1 MISKKIRAF
10 NKKIW
15 GILGGVS
22 LRTKIFGIVFGSAL
36 LFTIPIIYQGRTTLH
51 NVLDQKSQEQGTSI
65 ARDVAARATDMILIN
80 DYYSLH
86 KLVLETKEHYPDI
99 EYVFVTNTNN
109 QVLAHTFVDG
119 FPLKLID
126 LNSAP
131 AGIYQNTETL
141 DAGTEIIWDVAVP
154 IFNGEVGT
162 ARVGIS
168 PASAHQILL
177 ALSIQFGL
185 MFLVVFS
192 VNLLAAS
199 MLTMVIT
206 RPILTLVEAAKKIAR
221 GDFSPRVERWADDEV
236 GDLSTSF
243 NQMAGELSRMDE
255 IRQER
260 EQLRRQF
267 LEGVISAQEDE
278 RKRIARELHD
288 STSQSLTSLMI
299 GLRNLLENCNNI
311 DLHGQIQQL
320 LFETGRTLE
329 DVHDLAVH
337 LRPTILDDLG
347 LKEAVEKLGAEWQ
360 DRHTVSTEVFVH
372 VGDKRLP
379 GYAETAVYRIIQ
391 ESLTNIA
398 KHAQANSVSVLVER
412 KQSDVVT
419 IIEDDGLGFDI
430 ETATINGRLGL
441 LSIRERAE
449 LLGGTLVIESAP
461 ERGTS
466 IFVTI
471 PVIRK
476 TEPDHA

>member
-1 MISKKIRAF
+1 MISKNIRAF
-10 NKKIW
+10 KKKTW
-15 GILGGVS
+15 GILGGVG
-22 LRTKIFGIVFGSAL
+22 LRSKIFGIVFGSAL
-36 LFTIPIIYQGRTTLH
+36 LFTIPIIYQGRTALH
-51 NVLDQKSQEQGTSI
+51 NVLDQKSQEQGVSI

-80 DYYSLH
+80 DYFSLH
-86 KLVLETKEHYPDI
+86 TLVVETKELYPDI
-99 EYVFVTNTNN
+99 EYIFVASTDN

-126 LNSAP
+126 LNSAA
-131 AGIYQNTETL
+131 AGMYENTVTL

-168 PASAHQILL
+168 SASVHQILL
-177 ALSIQFGL
+177 TLSIQLGL
-185 MFLVVFS
+185 MVLVAFS

-199 MLTMVIT
+199 ILTFVIT

-243 NQMAGELSRMDE
+243 NQMAEELGRMDE

-260 EQLRRQF
+260 EQLRSQF
-267 LEGVISAQEDE
+267 FEGVISAQEDE

-299 GLRNLLENCNNI
+299 GLRNLSENCINL
-311 DLHGQIQQL
+311 DLQGQIQQL
-320 LFETGRTLE
+320 LFETGRILE
-329 DVHDLAVH
+329 DVHDLAVQ

-372 VGDKRLP
+372 LGDKRLP
-379 GYAETAVYRIIQ
+379 GYAETAVYRIVQ

-412 KQSDVVT
+412 RQSDVVT

-430 ETATINGRLGL
+430 ETSTINGRLGL
-441 LSIRERAE
+441 LSMRERAE

-466 IFVTI
+466 VFVTI